1 MGGEDSAVEAAEEK
15 WDPVE
20 TNLETVQA
28 VKKSRTSVKT
38 EIVINQPLLL
48 EAVVQTEDTVPDLSA
63 EPEVADSKITKM
75 AAIEMM
81 TSTLTR
87 EVHPVDV
94 GEVAA
99 ADLEAV
105 VCEAAA
111 VDSVEDSAEA
121 AAAEVSVEAVADSEE
136 ASEAEEAVV
145 GVVAEAVEVTL
156 MVKAA
161 RKLQNNQKFKLQEQK
176 NKDGLELL
184 PVLGQRGR
192 LRDNKPLED
201 FDQRSLPPC
210 RRGKTTAPWWEQPGG
225 AVSSGWRAAGQRG
238 SRRCRQRTR
247 RDRPGLHSWD
257 GPSPG
262 GGRRRGRQVLRRGST
277 PAQLTQFQSRRRNP

>member
-63 EPEVADSKITKM
+63 ELEVADSKITKM

-81 TSTLTR
+81 TSTITR

-105 VCEAAA
+105 VCE
-111 VDSVEDSAEA
+111 VDLV
-121 AAAEVSVEAVADSEE
+121 
-136 ASEAEEAVV
+136 
-145 GVVAEAVEVTL
+145 EAVEVDS
-156 MVKAA
+156 
-161 RKLQNNQKFKLQEQK
+161 E
-176 NKDGLELL
+176 EI
-184 PVLGQRGR
+184 
-192 LRDNKPLED
+192 NKP
-201 FDQRSLPPC
+201 
-210 RRGKTTAPWWEQPGG
+210 
-225 AVSSGWRAAGQRG
+225 
-238 SRRCRQRTR
+238 
-247 RDRPGLHSWD
+247 
-257 GPSPG
+257 
-262 GGRRRGRQVLRRGST
+262 
-277 PAQLTQFQSRRRNP
+277 